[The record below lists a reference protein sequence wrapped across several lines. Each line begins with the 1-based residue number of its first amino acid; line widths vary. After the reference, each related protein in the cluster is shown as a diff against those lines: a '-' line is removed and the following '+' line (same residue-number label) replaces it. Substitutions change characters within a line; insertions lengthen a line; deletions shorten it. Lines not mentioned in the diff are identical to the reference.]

1 MIYMYICNDINYI
14 YIYIYGDD
22 EVDSGLTFI
31 SDQIKVSVT
40 CKSSSQSVNLCQ
52 LHRFSMIFIDSLK
65 TIEME
70 PVFHR
75 GGGQL
80 AGGFT
85 FVLCLWRPW
94 TGSDSTGSDWVSG
107 TKTFRHGREKPR
119 HWLTECSPQYPSIPL
134 NCWHLCFVCFICFFL
149 HSCICSCSGSFGWSF
164 ECLIVRLLGVFAE
177 RKSDSAP
184 PLLPALLAAAN
195 PVAGAGADRAKA
207 GTNGFMSSEEKTWS
221 DSVQTCN

>member
-1 MIYMYICNDINYI
+1 MTCDGDRQNKMVIYIYICICNDIYICIYVTI

-85 FVLCLWRPW
+85 FVLCL
-94 TGSDSTGSDWVSG
+94 
-107 TKTFRHGREKPR
+107 
-119 HWLTECSPQYPSIPL
+119 
-134 NCWHLCFVCFICFFL
+134 
-149 HSCICSCSGSFGWSF
+149 
-164 ECLIVRLLGVFAE
+164 
-177 RKSDSAP
+177 
-184 PLLPALLAAAN
+184 
-195 PVAGAGADRAKA
+195 
-207 GTNGFMSSEEKTWS
+207 
-221 DSVQTCN
+221 

>member
-1 MIYMYICNDINYI
+1 MTCDGDRQNKMVIYIYAYVMIYMYICNDIN

-85 FVLCLWRPW
+85 FVLCL
-94 TGSDSTGSDWVSG
+94 
-107 TKTFRHGREKPR
+107 
-119 HWLTECSPQYPSIPL
+119 
-134 NCWHLCFVCFICFFL
+134 
-149 HSCICSCSGSFGWSF
+149 
-164 ECLIVRLLGVFAE
+164 
-177 RKSDSAP
+177 
-184 PLLPALLAAAN
+184 
-195 PVAGAGADRAKA
+195 
-207 GTNGFMSSEEKTWS
+207 
-221 DSVQTCN
+221 